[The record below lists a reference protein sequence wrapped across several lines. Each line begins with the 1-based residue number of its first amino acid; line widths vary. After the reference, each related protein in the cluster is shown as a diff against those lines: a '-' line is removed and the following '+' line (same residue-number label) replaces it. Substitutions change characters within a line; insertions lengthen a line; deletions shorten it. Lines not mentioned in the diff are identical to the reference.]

1 MSLFLFKNVA
11 LDLIRLFLKSTI
23 KAISSRFTLG
33 FHGSNLQPA
42 SIPHYQSCCSVLMIM
57 CSLVLT
63 CEMMALNLSGSIIT
77 DDQNRCKSVSLP
89 PGQTISVVVCQI
101 GNCELT
107 PAPGASGHPIAHS
120 VSSTLGNY
128 QLACRFQTHVT
139 ID

>member
-1 MSLFLFKNVA
+1 MKRYESFPLQERCPGSNQTLPKVNNQSN
-11 LDLIRLFLKSTI
+11 FLKVHFGFSWF
-23 KAISSRFTLG
+23 KFTAWLDTTL
-33 FHGSNLQPA
+33 SELLLT
-42 SIPHYQSCCSVLMIM
+42 LM
-57 CSLVLT
+57 VLT
-63 CEMMALNLSGSIIT
+63 CEMMALNLSGSIIS
-77 DDQNRCKSVSLP
+77 DHQNRCKSDSLP

-128 QLACRFQTHVT
+128 QLGFRFQTHVT